1 MKTTNIRIHKHT
13 KVRRPISNYVAL
25 SKWHDIYGIN
35 NNPLVQDI
43 KRGLENPLYC
53 WSTLQEMY
61 DWEIKH
67 MPPAKNLYKSNL
79 FKPKSLLERITNKIR
94 RK

>member
-1 MKTTNIRIHKHT
+1 MSRPITIPIKSHT
-13 KVRRPISNYVAL
+13 PVRRPM
-25 SKWHDIYGIN
+25 SKWVCGGDGYHRYSRVH
-35 NNPLVQDI
+35 VQDI

-67 MPPAKNLYKSNL
+67 MPPAKNPYKSNL
-79 FKPKSLLERITNKIR
+79 FKPKSLLERIKWW
-94 RK
+94 KK